1 MGLTLQEAR
10 ALAIGTVLA
19 FGTPRRYTVKRVNVA
34 GVSIRLELERDDG
47 FETFA
52 GESDLYKASIVGEQ
66 EAPSVEAAEQ
76 SISPDETNVDT
87 GEQEAPPPH
96 VQIRKRTRK
105 S

>member
-10 ALAIGTVLA
+10 ALAVGTMLS

-52 GESDLYKASIVGEQ
+52 GESDLYKASIVSEQ
-66 EAPSVEAAEQ
+66 SAPETEEAEQ
-76 SISPDETNVDT
+76 SVSPDEISVDT
-87 GEQEAPPPH
+87 GEQEVPPH